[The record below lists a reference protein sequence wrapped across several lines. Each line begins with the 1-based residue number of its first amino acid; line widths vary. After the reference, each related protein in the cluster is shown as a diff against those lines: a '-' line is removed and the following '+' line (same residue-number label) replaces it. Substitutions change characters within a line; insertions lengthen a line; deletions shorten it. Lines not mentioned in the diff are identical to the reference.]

1 MGSSSPIFGVKM
13 PKICELPPPRK
24 TRTIQLR
31 HHPSSLSNLH
41 QPLETV
47 SGVSSAAAGSP
58 SPYHQGWAEDPD
70 DTWSWNFNHF
80 CKNARAVPQNPQE
93 TDQSEFHVVW
103 WFIFRDFCPK
113 PLFRGSKT
121 FEKWSCDVIMA
132 KHYVESSLDRV
143 RRFVPIYLTYSN
155 IILQWSSGERIQIKR
170 VKWNCCH
177 SCSCQTNN

>member
-1 MGSSSPIFGVKM
+1 MAKTSQKNTNDTTSPLK
-13 PKICELPPPRK
+13 
-24 TRTIQLR
+24 
-31 HHPSSLSNLH
+31 PSSLSNLH

-47 SGVSSAAAGSP
+47 SVSSAAAGSP
-58 SPYHQGWAEDPD
+58 SQYHQGWAEYPD
-70 DTWSWNFNHF
+70 DMKLELQPIY
-80 CKNARAVPQNPQE
+80 KNAKQFHKIRKRLTNLNFMLFGDSFLGTSVPN
-93 TDQSEFHVVW
+93 
-103 WFIFRDFCPK
+103 
-113 PLFRGSKT
+113 LYFRGSKT

-132 KHYVESSLDRV
+132 KHYIESSLDRV